1 MITQREASKFAL
13 KTGIGDK
20 VIEKD
25 YVLTWILLAL
35 ADNKISKA
43 LVFKGGTAL
52 KKRQNLRDIIQAVP
66 YLDDVLRELKR
77 NLKKHLDL

>member
-1 MITQREASKFAL
+1 M
-13 KTGIGDK
+13 
-20 VIEKD
+20 
-25 YVLTWILLAL
+25 

-52 KKRQNLRDIIQAVP
+52 KKRQNLRDIIQDVP